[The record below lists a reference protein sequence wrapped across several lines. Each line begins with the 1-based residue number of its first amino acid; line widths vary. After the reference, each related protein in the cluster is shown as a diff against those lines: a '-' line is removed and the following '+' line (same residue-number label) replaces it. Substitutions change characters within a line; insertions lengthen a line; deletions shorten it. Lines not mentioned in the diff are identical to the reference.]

1 MTSTERGGS
10 VDALGLE
17 RTVLVVDADSAI
29 VRLVAKYLA
38 RSGFNV
44 LTAGSAEEAI
54 AVAQAHGGRI
64 DLLLAEVM
72 LSPVSGVAVANYL
85 RKRRAGVHVIY
96 TCAYLPN
103 GVQEGLEASGN
114 VILKKPFPVSSLAQK
129 IKEVLEKEG

>member
-64 DLLLAEVM
+64 DLLLAEVA
-72 LSPVSGVAVANYL
+72 LTRQWRGG
-85 RKRRAGVHVIY
+85 RK
-96 TCAYLPN
+96 L
-103 GVQEGLEASGN
+103 
-114 VILKKPFPVSSLAQK
+114 
-129 IKEVLEKEG
+129 LEKAACRHSRHLYLCLPSQRRTGRTRGKRQRHSKKALSREQLGTKN